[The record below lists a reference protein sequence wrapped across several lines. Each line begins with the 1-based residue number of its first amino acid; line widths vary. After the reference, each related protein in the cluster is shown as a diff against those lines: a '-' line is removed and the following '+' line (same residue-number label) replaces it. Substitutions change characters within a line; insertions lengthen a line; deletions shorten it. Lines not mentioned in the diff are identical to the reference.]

1 MKNNRKKEIT
11 HIYISYTSHKYSKLS
26 MAYVELTVV
35 KSTLQNTVPGLTDP
49 AV

>member
-1 MKNNRKKEIT
+1 MTNNRKKEIT
-11 HIYISYTSHKYSKLS
+11 HIYISYTSHKYLEFS
-26 MAYVELTVV
+26 MAYVELTV

>member
-11 HIYISYTSHKYSKLS
+11 HIYISYTSHKYLELS
-26 MAYVELTVV
+26 MAYVERSSNLLC
-35 KSTLQNTVPGLTDP
+35 KIQFLTDP

>member
-11 HIYISYTSHKYSKLS
+11 HIYISYTFHKYLKFI
-26 MAYVELTVV
+26 MAYVELSSNLLY
-35 KSTLQNTVPGLTDP
+35 KIQSLLLLI

>member
-1 MKNNRKKEIT
+1 MKTNRKKEIT
-11 HIYISYTSHKYSKLS
+11 HIYISYTSHKYLEFS